1 MMLSENAASVLVD
14 LVENKL
20 AVMQV
25 GDRNDLREMIT
36 LQRCLAELKGIDSV
50 QAGVFRNFTEDDIP
64 RRGRGRK
71 VRSIMGETA

>member
-1 MMLSENAASVLVD
+1 MMLSDNTASVLVD

-36 LQRCLAELKGIDSV
+36 LQRCLSELKGMDAARSGMF
-50 QAGVFRNFTEDDIP
+50 AGLTEDDIP

-71 VRSIMGETA
+71 VSSIMGKA

>member
-1 MMLSENAASVLVD
+1 MMLSDNTASVLVD

-36 LQRCLAELKGIDSV
+36 LQRCLTELKGMDSV
-50 QAGVFRNFTEDDIP
+50 GSGVLKGLTEIDIP

-71 VRSIMGETA
+71 VSSIMGEN